1 VNNPFSPPHVSSPPR
16 GAKLDLSRYARLA
29 ADRPHDPKGDS
40 MRKFLL
46 AGAVLAISACSGGG
60 NNDANNASATDN
72 MSVDQNMTMDA
83 NAMIGTDA
91 NGAAVNGAVDANTAN
106 LMQQDANTHDH
117 DTNLANGI

>member
-1 VNNPFSPPHVSSPPR
+1 
-16 GAKLDLSRYARLA
+16 
-29 ADRPHDPKGDS
+29 
-40 MRKFLL
+40 MRKLLL

-60 NNDANNASATDN
+60 NNDANNAVSADN
-72 MSVDQNMTMDA
+72 TLLDQNMTMDQ

-91 NGAAVNGAVDANTAN
+91 NGAAVNGTVDANTAN